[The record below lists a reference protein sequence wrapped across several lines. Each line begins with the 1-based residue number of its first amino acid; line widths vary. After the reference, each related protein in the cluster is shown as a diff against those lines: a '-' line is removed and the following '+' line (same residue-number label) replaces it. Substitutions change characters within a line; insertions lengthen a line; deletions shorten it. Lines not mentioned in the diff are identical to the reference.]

1 MHINKII
8 NNNKDI
14 CNTKPVV
21 ISDKIK
27 NIHKKLIDAKINSFI
42 SINKVHIEN
51 NSASI
56 SKKTHKKLFNNVLK
70 QIISNNKQTNNALI
84 DTDKCKKA
92 PKKLFNSVLKQLIS
106 NDKVHMQ
113 TNNIDKCTIANDKLF
128 NNLVN
133 NMHTQTNNKCVLA
146 YDMLVNSVIS
156 NNKVRKQNSA
166 GHKDST
172 ANIINKACNNDTI
185 NDNLLHKGIIYFAN
199 KAISVEKVIN
209 KHQKDIACTLSN
221 MYHNDNDSKFN
232 KLKEVS
238 DKINLLLNALQKTIF
253 NQKLAKEQIILDAKV
268 SINVKRYTP
277 IVDNKYICISEIYE
291 YLSDNIDYIHDNIK
305 NKKCNELLTLL
316 KSIREHIFI
325 SIKRMYAHDKNKK
338 SINANNT
345 NKKITNANNA
355 NNANKKITNANN
367 TNKKI
372 INENNSNKKIN
383 NENNLNKKIM
393 KKI

>member
-1 MHINKII
+1 MLLKIKKVTNKAIIFIRKINKQAASIKYELNVLNKLKKVTNTPTNLINMHINKII

-133 NMHTQTNNKCVLA
+133 NMHMQTNNKCVLA

-238 DKINLLLNALQKTIF
+238 DKINLLLNAL
-253 NQKLAKEQIILDAKV
+253 
-268 SINVKRYTP
+268 
-277 IVDNKYICISEIYE
+277 
-291 YLSDNIDYIHDNIK
+291 
-305 NKKCNELLTLL
+305 
-316 KSIREHIFI
+316 
-325 SIKRMYAHDKNKK
+325 
-338 SINANNT
+338 
-345 NKKITNANNA
+345 
-355 NNANKKITNANN
+355 
-367 TNKKI
+367 
-372 INENNSNKKIN
+372 
-383 NENNLNKKIM
+383 
-393 KKI
+393 